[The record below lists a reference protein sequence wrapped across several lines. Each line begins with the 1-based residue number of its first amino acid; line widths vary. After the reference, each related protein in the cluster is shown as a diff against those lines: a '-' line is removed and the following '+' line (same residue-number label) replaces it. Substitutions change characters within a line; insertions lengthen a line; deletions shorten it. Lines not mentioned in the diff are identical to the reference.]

1 VFRKNSVV
9 ILSLMDRDRGGEWK
23 EKQWFQ
29 SLQNIQICSA
39 RKLAFNIL
47 SWWI

>member
-1 VFRKNSVV
+1 VFRKKSDVM
-9 ILSLMDRDRGGEWK
+9 LSLMARDRVGEWK

-29 SLQNIQICSA
+29 SLQNIQLCSA

-47 SWWI
+47 SCWI